1 MSHDDYSTMKA
12 KSFKLKHRYD
22 PIKEQGEKAILP
34 FMYLKRIISLAL
46 HNPWMRG
53 IIILLLACGVN
64 TLFWMMIISCILST
78 SLCFY
83 LKSVWMLKK
92 QQRRNNNNSDLLAN
106 PFSSEKNSADDLN
119 YYLGADISLIQEG
132 LKHVIMSSI
141 ILQISELL
149 NFSLVMIGSTCTEC
163 LSLLKQLFQKEH
175 VHVMNKFTSIEL
187 VLLQQH
193 NISNNNDQVQ
203 DINEEQKKIEQ
214 MLIENARS
222 MNVHCT
228 FVTSEKDLIS
238 LLNSQKMDVTLI
250 LQETL
255 RPYLDD
261 NTLQQLVTVSRNNA
275 KLGVVIGD
283 YERSSLIHSI
293 SQNAVLCSAFRISEW
308 QQWLFEHKILSPPT
322 QEESFKVMWTFGRI
336 TTILY
341 PPSSSTKVQI
351 PSK

>member
-1 MSHDDYSTMKA
+1 
-12 KSFKLKHRYD
+12 
-22 PIKEQGEKAILP
+22 
-34 FMYLKRIISLAL
+34 
-46 HNPWMRG
+46 
-53 IIILLLACGVN
+53 
-64 TLFWMMIISCILST
+64 
-78 SLCFY
+78 
-83 LKSVWMLKK
+83 MLKK